1 MEFITKNEV
10 YRKMWRQ
17 GTTSVDPKFQED
29 ILNHFREDDIGMIC
43 VKDQTII
50 RFGVSLWLK
59 NSKKMERKGVM
70 AEMKRRLGRMLMKMK
85 SLTNDDTLKSVK
97 IEEESREETLHWSHH
112 GSRHQNL
119 PQKKRRRKN
128 QQDPA
133 CFADKCKLN
142 WNVMLFGNINPTNKS
157 VLLCNFQRQN
167 KHVL

>member
-1 MEFITKNEV
+1 MPWAGKGLGRPYLMQPWRALGGGSFWNLFPSVFVVQSFKNFTFGPFFSV
-10 YRKMWRQ
+10 YRLS
-17 GTTSVDPKFQED
+17 T
-29 ILNHFREDDIGMIC
+29 
-43 VKDQTII
+43 
-50 RFGVSLWLK
+50 LK
-59 NSKKMERKGVM
+59 KKMERKGVM
-70 AEMKRRLGRMLMKMK
+70 AEMKRLGRMLMKMK

-133 CFADKCKLN
+133 CFADKCKLT
-142 WNVMLFGNINPTNKS
+142 WNVMLLGNIDPTKKS

-167 KHVL
+167 KHVLLTG

>member
-1 MEFITKNEV
+1 MPWAGKGLGRPYLMQPWRALGGGSFWNLFPSIFVVQSFKNFTFGPFFSV
-10 YRKMWRQ
+10 YRLS
-17 GTTSVDPKFQED
+17 T
-29 ILNHFREDDIGMIC
+29 
-43 VKDQTII
+43 
-50 RFGVSLWLK
+50 LK
-59 NSKKMERKGVM
+59 KKMERKGVM
-70 AEMKRRLGRMLMKMK
+70 AEMKRLGRMLMKMK

-142 WNVMLFGNINPTNKS
+142 WNVMLFGNINPS
-157 VLLCNFQRQN
+157 QCVLAFYKEIAHQILSEE
-167 KHVL
+167 V

>member
-1 MEFITKNEV
+1 MPWAGKGLGRPYLMQPWRALGGGSFWNLFPSVFVVQSFKNFTFGPFFSV
-10 YRKMWRQ
+10 YRLS
-17 GTTSVDPKFQED
+17 T
-29 ILNHFREDDIGMIC
+29 
-43 VKDQTII
+43 
-50 RFGVSLWLK
+50 LK
-59 NSKKMERKGVM
+59 KKMERKGVM
-70 AEMKRRLGRMLMKMK
+70 AEMKRLGRMLMKMK

-142 WNVMLFGNINPTNKS
+142 WNVMLFGNINPS
-157 VLLCNFQRQN
+157 QCVLAFYKEIAHQILSEE
-167 KHVL
+167 V